1 MDRERLLEKLDI
13 ESPEDFRYYENL
25 EALLEEDEHVEEEL
39 IKEVLSASDKEHL
52 SEHIG
57 NFFDSFMSNMP
68 DDETEVHI
76 IIDTFKGNITSAV
89 DEDMTDEEMSNLAS
103 EIYKFR
109 KWYVLDHNATDEQS
123 GAEISVRD
131 ARYEIMAA
139 GFLGEH
145 KTVDFGRAITSG
157 PDAIKLKIK
166 DLI

>member
-1 MDRERLLEKLDI
+1 MNRERLLDKLDI
-13 ESPEDFRYYENL
+13 ESPEDFKYYENL

-39 IKEVLSASDKEHL
+39 IIHVLSASDKEQL
-52 SEHIG
+52 AEHVG

-68 DDETEVHI
+68 DEETELHI
-76 IIDTFKGNITSAV
+76 IIDTFKGNITSV
-89 DEDMTDEEMSNLAS
+89 IDREMTDEDMTSLAS

-109 KWYVLDHNATDEQS
+109 KWYVIDNNATDEQN
-123 GAEISVRD
+123 GNEISVRD

-139 GFLGEH
+139 GFLGED
-145 KTVDFGRAITSG
+145 KPIDFGRALTNG